1 MNSLAT
7 SAPAVKQFGENFYSS
22 RKSIQN
28 LEELEPV
35 ITAKSGITE
44 HGLGTISINSNGGL
58 NIREKLLSQNKYKLN
73 RQLKQSLVVNG
84 VVRKKAVVSCLQS
97 CISAK
102 KEVEIH
108 LPKGKSYATLKNVFT
123 CKNFWMC
130 PVCRSNLLKQKRK
143 DIQAVV
149 SKSKTNNIMA
159 TFTLRHKR
167 GDNLLSMVDAIQK
180 ASSDLWTDR
189 VWLGL
194 KKKYQF
200 DWWVRNIEVT
210 WGKKNGFH
218 VHIHCLIG
226 SLSDWMNMGEV
237 EEKLYQAWNR
247 LVQKYGMRGL
257 DRDVG
262 VNVIPA
268 ENAGEYLAKWSM
280 SSEMAGEKKG
290 KGDNV
295 SIGDLELD
303 VLGYTTDEKYDG
315 FTSLQQTSYLLQ
327 EYHEA
332 FARRKFLQP
341 GGQYNKILKADKDEE
356 ENKEEEEEIIED
368 ETVVFVNG
376 SFWSKLS
383 HAGYSMDFVAEL
395 EVRDIPEAM
404 NWLCERWKN
413 TDEVL
418 DNVRVVEHH
427 SGEKG
432 VCARGLKFNNPM
444 RRYDEHRN

>member
-1 MNSLAT
+1 MNIRAQSTPQSQAKT
-7 SAPAVKQFGENFYSS
+7 FGELFYSS
-22 RKSIQN
+22 SKHSPSTD
-28 LEELEPV
+28 LEASSAANIGSKEG
-35 ITAKSGITE
+35 T
-44 HGLGTISINSNGGL
+44 LGTISLNSNAAPTT
-58 NIREKLLSQNKYKLN
+58 REKLLSQNKYKLN
-73 RQLKQSLVVNG
+73 RRLKEALVVNG

-108 LPKGKSYATLKNVFT
+108 LPKGKSYATLKNVFL

-130 PVCRSNLLKQKRK
+130 PVCRSNFLKQKRK

-210 WGKKNGFH
+210 WGKNNGWH

-226 SLSDWMNMGEV
+226 SKAEVMNMGEI
-237 EEKLYQAWNR
+237 EHKLFTAWNR

-257 DRDVG
+257 DNEYG

-268 ENAGEYLAKWSM
+268 EKAGDYLAKWSM

-303 VLGYTTDEKYDG
+303 VLGHMTDEGYDG

-341 GGQYNKILKADKDEE
+341 GGRFNKILKADKDEE

-395 EVRDIPEAM
+395 EVRDIPKAM
-404 NWLCERWKN
+404 DWLCERWKN
-413 TDEVL
+413 TNEVL
-418 DNVRVVEHH
+418 DNVRVVENT
-427 SGEKG
+427 K
-432 VCARGLKFNNPM
+432 VCAGEFGCV
-444 RRYDEHRN
+444 

>member
-108 LPKGKSYATLKNVFT
+108 LPKDKSYATLKNIFL

-130 PVCRSNLLKQKRK
+130 PVCRSNFLKQKRK

-149 SKSKTNNIMA
+149 SRHKSKDT
-159 TFTLRHKR
+159 
-167 GDNLLSMVDAIQK
+167 LLSMVEAIQR

-218 VHIHCLIG
+218 VHIHVLIG
-226 SLSDWMNMGEV
+226 SLSDWMNMGEI

-290 KGDNV
+290 KGDNR

-303 VLGYTTDEKYDG
+303 VLGYTTDEGYEG
-315 FTSLQQTSYLLQ
+315 YATLQQTSFLLQ

-341 GGQYNKILKADKDEE
+341 GGRFNKILKADKEEE

-395 EVRDIPEAM
+395 EVRDIPRAM
-404 NWLCERWKN
+404 DWLAGKWRN
-413 TDEVL
+413 PQEVF
-418 DNVRVVEHH
+418 DNVRVVEHIKD
-427 SGEKG
+427 G
-432 VCARGLKFNNPM
+432 
-444 RRYDEHRN
+444 

>member
-1 MNSLAT
+1 MNAT
-7 SAPAVKQFGENFYSS
+7 VMSNSKAQSTPHSQDKSFGELFYSS
-22 RKSIQN
+22 SKHIPNTS
-28 LEELEPV
+28 LEASSAVNIGSKEG
-35 ITAKSGITE
+35 T
-44 HGLGTISINSNGGL
+44 LGTIRFNSNAVP
-58 NIREKLLSQNKYKLN
+58 NTREKLLSQNKYKLN

-84 VVRKKAVVSCLQS
+84 VVRKNAVVSCLQS
-97 CISAK
+97 CVSTK
-102 KEVEIH
+102 TEVEIH
-108 LPKGKSYATLKNVFT
+108 LPKDKPYATLKNVFL

-130 PVCRSNLLKQKRK
+130 PVCRSNFLKQKRK

-159 TFTLRHKR
+159 TFTLRHKSK
-167 GDNLLSMVDAIQK
+167 DTLLSMVEAIQR

-218 VHIHCLIG
+218 VHIHVLIG
-226 SLSDWMNMGEV
+226 SLSDWMNMGEI

-290 KGDNV
+290 KGDNR

-303 VLGYTTDEKYDG
+303 VLGYTTDEGYEG
-315 FTSLQQTSYLLQ
+315 YATLQQTSFLLQ

-341 GGQYNKILKADKDEE
+341 GGRFNKILKADKEEE

-395 EVRDIPEAM
+395 EVRDIPRAM
-404 NWLCERWKN
+404 DWLAGKWRN
-413 TDEVL
+413 PQEVF
-418 DNVRVVEHH
+418 DNVRVVEHIKD
-427 SGEKG
+427 G
-432 VCARGLKFNNPM
+432 
-444 RRYDEHRN
+444 

>member
-1 MNSLAT
+1 MSIKARST
-7 SAPAVKQFGENFYSS
+7 PQSQGKTFGELFYSS
-22 RKSIQN
+22 SKHIPSTD
-28 LEELEPV
+28 LEASSAV
-35 ITAKSGITE
+35 NIGSTE
-44 HGLGTISINSNGGL
+44 GTLGTISINSNAVP
-58 NIREKLLSQNKYKLN
+58 NTREKLLSQNKYKLN
-73 RQLKQSLVVNG
+73 RRLKEALVVNG

-108 LPKGKSYATLKNVFT
+108 LPKDKSYATLKNIFL

-130 PVCRSNLLKQKRK
+130 PVCRSNFLKQKRK

-159 TFTLRHKR
+159 TFTLRHKSK
-167 GDNLLSMVDAIQK
+167 DTLLSMVEAIQR

-218 VHIHCLIG
+218 VHIHVLIG
-226 SLSDWMNMGEV
+226 SLSDWMNMGEI

-290 KGDNV
+290 KGDNR

-303 VLGYTTDEKYDG
+303 VLGYTTDEGYEG
-315 FTSLQQTSYLLQ
+315 YATLQQTSFLLQ

-341 GGQYNKILKADKDEE
+341 GGRFNKILKADKEEE

-395 EVRDIPEAM
+395 EVRDIPRAM
-404 NWLCERWKN
+404 DWLAGKWRN
-413 TDEVL
+413 PQEVF
-418 DNVRVVEHH
+418 DNVRVVEHIKD
-427 SGEKG
+427 G
-432 VCARGLKFNNPM
+432 
-444 RRYDEHRN
+444 